1 MDKTSIPFQ
10 SVPGKTVGLV
20 LITPD
25 LAKQLLSL
33 NIKNNRRISSVRVES
48 YARDMRDDK
57 FAETTMITIDENGR
71 LIDGQHRLHDVIK
84 SGKAQW
90 FVVFV
95 GAHNNQ
101 YIFDR
106 GLQRTTAQ
114 NAKMAGMLVCDN
126 ITLGMLRLHF
136 AIYSKSPNQRVN
148 DAQIMEYIEENNDIL
163 LRLTKIIPSTSSTLT
178 SRSAVRHGIYQALRC
193 GVSEDVLATFC
204 HAVNSG
210 FVDNPNQNAA
220 IAFRNQNLANPPVGS
235 IKKRMEAAFA
245 CEWAIQ
251 YYAAHRNWTKALS
264 NNQGPYTAMLPEV

>member
-1 MDKTSIPFQ
+1 MEKITVPFQ
-10 SVPGKTVGLV
+10 NLPGKTVGLA

-25 LAKQLLSL
+25 LAKSLLSL

-71 LIDGQHRLHDVIK
+71 LIDGQHRLHAVIK

-90 FVVFV
+90 FVVFI

-163 LRLTKIIPSTSSTLT
+163 LRLSKIIPSTSSTLT
-178 SRSAVRHGIYQALRC
+178 SRSAVRHGVFQALRC
-193 GVSEDVLATFC
+193 GVSEDILASFC
-204 HAVNSG
+204 KAVNSG
-210 FVDNPNQNAA
+210 FVENPNQNAA

-264 NNQGPYTAMLPEV
+264 NNQGPYTATLPEV

>member
-1 MDKTSIPFQ
+1 MVKIAVPFQ
-10 SVPGKTVGLV
+10 NLPGKTVGLA

-25 LAKQLLSL
+25 IAKFLLSL
-33 NIKNNRRISSVRVES
+33 NIKNNRRISNARVES
-48 YARDMRDDK
+48 YAQDMRDDK

-71 LIDGQHRLHDVIK
+71 LIDGQHRLHAVIK

-204 HAVNSG
+204 RAVNSG

-220 IAFRNQNLANPPVGS
+220 IASRNQNLANPPVGS

>member
-1 MDKTSIPFQ
+1 MEKIAIPFQ
-10 SVPGKTVGLV
+10 SIPGKTVGLAM
-20 LITPD
+20 ITPD
-25 LAKQLLSL
+25 LAKSMLAL
-33 NIKNNRRISSVRVES
+33 NIKNNRRISNARVES
-48 YARDMRDDK
+48 YAQDMRDDK
-57 FAETTMITIDENGR
+57 FAETTMITIDENGH
-71 LIDGQHRLHDVIK
+71 LIDGQHRLQAVIK

-136 AIYSKSPNQRVN
+136 AIYSKTPNQRVN
-148 DAQIMEYIEENNDIL
+148 DAQLMEYIEENNDVL
-163 LRLTKIIPSTSSTLT
+163 LRLSKIIPSTSSTLT
-178 SRSAVRHGIYQALRC
+178 SRSAVRHGIFQALRS
-193 GVSEDVLATFC
+193 GVSEDILSAFC
-204 HAVNSG
+204 KAVNTG

>member
-1 MDKTSIPFQ
+1 MEKIAIPFQ
-10 SVPGKTVGLV
+10 SIPGKTVGLAM
-20 LITPD
+20 ITPD
-25 LAKQLLSL
+25 LAKSMLAL
-33 NIKNNRRISSVRVES
+33 NIKNNRRISNARVES
-48 YARDMRDDK
+48 YAQDMRDDK
-57 FAETTMITIDENGR
+57 FAETTMITIDENGH
-71 LIDGQHRLHDVIK
+71 LIDGQHRLQAVIK

-136 AIYSKSPNQRVN
+136 AIYSKTPNQRVN
-148 DAQIMEYIEENNDIL
+148 DAQLMEYIEDNNDVL
-163 LRLTKIIPSTSSTLT
+163 LRLSKIIPSTSSTLT
-178 SRSAVRHGIYQALRC
+178 SRSAVRHGIFQALRS
-193 GVSEDVLATFC
+193 GVSEDILSAFC
-204 HAVNSG
+204 KAVNTG

>member
-1 MDKTSIPFQ
+1 MEKIVVPFQ
-10 SVPGKTVGLV
+10 SVPGKTVGLA

-25 LAKQLLSL
+25 LAKSLLAL

-48 YARDMRDDK
+48 YARDIRDDK

-71 LIDGQHRLHDVIK
+71 LIDGQHRLHAVIK

-163 LRLTKIIPSTSSTLT
+163 LLLAKIIPSTSSTLT

-204 HAVNSG
+204 RAVNSG

>member
-1 MDKTSIPFQ
+1 MEKTSIPFQ
-10 SVPGKTVGLV
+10 SVPGKTVGLA

-71 LIDGQHRLHDVIK
+71 LIDGQHRLHAVIK

-204 HAVNSG
+204 RAVNSG

-235 IKKRMEAAFA
+235 IKKRVEAAFA

>member
-1 MDKTSIPFQ
+1 MEKITVPFQ
-10 SVPGKTVGLV
+10 NLPGKTVGLA

-25 LAKQLLSL
+25 LAKSLLSL

-71 LIDGQHRLHDVIK
+71 LIDGQHRLHAVI
-84 SGKAQW
+84 KAQW
-90 FVVFV
+90 FVVFI

-148 DAQIMEYIEENNDIL
+148 DAQIMEYIEDNNDIL
-163 LRLTKIIPSTSSTLT
+163 LRLSKIIPSTSSTLT
-178 SRSAVRHGIYQALRC
+178 SRSAVRHGVFQALRC
-193 GVSEDVLATFC
+193 GVSEDVLASFC
-204 HAVNSG
+204 KAVNSG
-210 FVDNPNQNAA
+210 FVENPNQNAA